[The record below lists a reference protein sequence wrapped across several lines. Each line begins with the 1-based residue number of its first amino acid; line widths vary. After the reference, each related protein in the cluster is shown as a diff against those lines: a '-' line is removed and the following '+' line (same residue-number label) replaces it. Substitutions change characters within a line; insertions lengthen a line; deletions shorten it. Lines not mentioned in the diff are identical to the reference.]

1 MLNSINL
8 VGRLTADPEQRKTQ
22 NNDIVVE
29 FDIANNGLKQAN
41 GKEDTLFIRVVVYGK
56 GATACQMFLSKGS
69 LVSVTGRLH
78 AFSYVNKKTNAEIK
92 GVEIIANNVDFIDTG
107 KRADKTAEGAKPQE
121 AAKEA
126 ADSKAAK

>member
-8 VGRLTADPEQRKTQ
+8 VGRLTADPELHKTQ
-22 NNDIVVE
+22 AGDSVVQ
-29 FDIANNGLKQAN
+29 FDIANNGLKQAD
-41 GKEDTLFIRVVVYGK
+41 GKEDTLFIRVIVYGK
-56 GATACQMFLSKGS
+56 GADACQKFLSKGS

-107 KRADKTAEGAKPQE
+107 KKDEAQSPVAQTAEK
-121 AAKEA
+121 K
-126 ADSKAAK
+126 

>member
-8 VGRLTADPEQRKTQ
+8 VGRLTADPELHKTKAG
-22 NNDIVVE
+22 DSVVQ
-29 FDIANNGLKQAN
+29 FDIANNGLKQAD
-41 GKEDTLFIRVVVYGK
+41 GKEDTLFIRVIVYGK
-56 GATACQMFLSKGS
+56 GADACQKFLSKGS

-78 AFSYVNKKTNAEIK
+78 AFSYVNKVIDAEIK

-107 KRADKTAEGAKPQE
+107 KRDDKTAEGAKPQE

>member
-8 VGRLTADPEQRKTQ
+8 VGRLTADPELRKTQ
-22 NNDIVVE
+22 AGDSVVQ
-29 FDIANNGLKQAN
+29 FDIANNGLKQAD
-41 GKEDTLFIRVVVYGK
+41 GKEDTLFIRVIVYGK
-56 GATACQMFLSKGS
+56 GADACQKFLSKGS

-107 KRADKTAEGAKPQE
+107 KKAEAQAPVAQPVEK
-121 AAKEA
+121 K
-126 ADSKAAK
+126 